1 MLEMFAGIGGF
12 RLGMQQAGYK
22 FNYVG
27 FSEIDKY
34 ASQVYKKHFPESEEL
49 GDATTINPDGLPR
62 IDIIVGGFPCQTF
75 SIAGNRK
82 GFDDTRGTLFF
93 DIARIAKA
101 KRPKV
106 IFLEN
111 VRGLLSHDKGRT
123 FETIIRTLGEL
134 GYIVQWQVLNSK
146 HFGVPQNRERVFI
159 IGHLGEGSFRKVFPL
174 RENGEKPDRERGEFQ
189 REIRAEETANCLT
202 ARYYK
207 MGATDTYIEEPKLKE
222 LTNNQSQGYR
232 VYDPSGISATLASEA
247 GGLGAKTGLYKV
259 PTGEI
264 EVIGNYGSSNYN
276 QSRKIY
282 DSNGICPTLCAGM
295 GEGGGVT
302 PSIEKDSRIRRLTP
316 LECERLQG
324 FPDGW
329 TEGHSDTQR
338 YKMCGNAVTVNVI
351 KEIADQL
358 YKGL

>member
-1 MLEMFAGIGGF
+1 ML
-12 RLGMQQAGYK
+12 
-22 FNYVG
+22 
-27 FSEIDKY
+27 
-34 ASQVYKKHFPESEEL
+34 
-49 GDATTINPDGLPR
+49 
-62 IDIIVGGFPCQTF
+62 VGGFPCQSF
-75 SIAGNRK
+75 SIAGKRK
-82 GFDDTRGTLFF
+82 GFEDTRGTMFYE
-93 DIARIAKA
+93 IAKLA
-101 KRPKV
+101 KERKPKV
-106 IFLEN
+106 LFLEN

-232 VYDPSGISATLASEA
+232 VHDPSGISATLASEA
-247 GGLGAKTGLYKV
+247 GGLGAKTGLYAVGKRV
-259 PTGEI
+259 
-264 EVIGNYGSSNYN
+264 GSFGSTATVK
-276 QSRKIY
+276 SI
-282 DSNGICPTLCAGM
+282 DDIADTLIAGTS
-295 GEGGGVT
+295 GGGGT
-302 PSIEKDSRIRRLTP
+302 NNRPHIQAGSRIRRLTP

-324 FPDGW
+324 FPDNW

-351 KEIADQL
+351 KEIAKQL
-358 YKGL
+358 L